1 MAEHSGRRERKKLT
15 THQLLRSAALRLGA
29 ERCLA
34 DVTVEEIAEEADV
47 SVRTFYDHFHSKEDA
62 MIGFDA
68 YRVDQ
73 LRVALAER
81 PLGESALDALH
92 TVLRMMLEES
102 SFEWPL
108 RMKVIATNPALLP
121 RMFTSFIVYE
131 RAMIEAVA
139 ARTGLDP
146 DHDLYP
152 AVVTA
157 VAVGALRASLTVW
170 RAGGERDDLTEIFD
184 TAFAHVAHGLVEPDP
199 VREREA

>member
-1 MAEHSGRRERKKLT
+1 
-15 THQLLRSAALRLGA
+15 
-29 ERCLA
+29 
-34 DVTVEEIAEEADV
+34 
-47 SVRTFYDHFHSKEDA
+47 
-62 MIGFDA
+62 
-68 YRVDQ
+68 
-73 LRVALAER
+73 
-81 PLGESALDALH
+81 
-92 TVLRMMLEES
+92 MMLEES

-157 VAVGALRASLTVW
+157 VAAGALRASLTVW
-170 RAGGERDDLTEIFD
+170 RARSERDDLTEIFD